1 MVFEISSYVAICR
14 TEMNIENTENRSTQ
28 SVPVSCLSGLLK
40 SEGQYLKR
48 DIAPVVCVK
57 RYCSG

>member
-1 MVFEISSYVAICR
+1 MQAAHLVLDFLKKVLTKR
-14 TEMNIENTENRSTQ
+14 NTENRSTQ
-28 SVPVSCLSGLLK
+28 SDPVSCLSGLVK

-48 DIAPVVCVK
+48 DIAPVVCIK